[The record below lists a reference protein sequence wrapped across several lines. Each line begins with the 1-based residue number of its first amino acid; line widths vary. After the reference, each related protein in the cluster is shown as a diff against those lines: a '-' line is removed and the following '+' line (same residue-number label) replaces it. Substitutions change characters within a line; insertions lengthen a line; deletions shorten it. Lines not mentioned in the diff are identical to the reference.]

1 MVRLEAEI
9 RGLMNVIND
18 QHRYILE
25 LHNTQ
30 SLQLQQIPNTHLG
43 PKNLYRGGWG
53 RGPPAFDG
61 GGSIRRGSEAV
72 SYIPGG
78 LEVTVGLCL
87 SSPGWGG
94 RLLRGVPGRERG
106 QRAVRDPAGRVAHGA
121 ERLLRHEQRRRMDR
135 LPEAAGRQG
144 ELRQV
149 RARVQL

>member
-1 MVRLEAEI
+1 MEAEI

-61 GGSIRRGSEAV
+61 GGLYAGVLRRFLTFL
-72 SYIPGG
+72 GG
-78 LEVTVGLCL
+78 LK
-87 SSPGWGG
+87 
-94 RLLRGVPGRERG
+94 
-106 QRAVRDPAGRVAHGA
+106 
-121 ERLLRHEQRRRMDR
+121 
-135 LPEAAGRQG
+135 
-144 ELRQV
+144 
-149 RARVQL
+149 